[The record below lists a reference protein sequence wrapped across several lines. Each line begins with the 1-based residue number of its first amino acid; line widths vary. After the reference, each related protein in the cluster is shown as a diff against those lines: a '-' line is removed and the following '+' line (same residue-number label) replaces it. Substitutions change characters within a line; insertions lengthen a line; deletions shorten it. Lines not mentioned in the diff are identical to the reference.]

1 MTILFHET
9 IPVEKLNPATRY
21 LEGSFP
27 ESVVLDFFDSDTMTQ
42 VFYLEGKSKR
52 LSIRGA
58 FLEDKSVQ
66 EIQTFLGNSM
76 IARFLK
82 NVESVDILVDERGSV
97 VVSKQ

>member
-9 IPVEKLNPATRY
+9 IPVEKLNPVRRY
-21 LEGSFP
+21 LQDSFP
-27 ESVVLDFFDSDTMTQ
+27 DSVVRDFFDSNTMTQ
-42 VFYLEGKSKR
+42 VFYLEGKNKR

-66 EIQTFLGNSM
+66 EIQTFLGKSK

-82 NVESVDILVDERGSV
+82 NVESVDILVDERGSI